1 METQNNPSSTLL
13 ICIFL
18 VLVALLA
25 VEGSSFYSARQERIQ
40 KEIIVTEVLASI
52 AEIEK
57 KRIEVFTDYV
67 KDLESYDTK
76 SVYHQIYHANNAQL
90 KLNNLIVQENE
101 LLATLIAGK
110 R

>member
-18 VLVALLA
+18 VLLALLA
-25 VEGSSFYSARQERIQ
+25 VQGSSFYSARQERI
-40 KEIIVTEVLASI
+40 
-52 AEIEK
+52 
-57 KRIEVFTDYV
+57 EVFTVYV
-67 KDLESYDTK
+67 KDLESYDTN

-101 LLATLIAGK
+101 LLATLISGK